1 MLAPAGIE
9 AIVREISSIPQQQ
22 VLEQPMATDNQES
35 DLIVIGAGPGGYVAA
50 IRAAQLG
57 AKVTVIEKEF
67 LGGTCLN
74 WGCIPSKALIA
85 SADAYRNASH
95 LSDLGVEIK
104 GEIGF
109 DFKKIMAR
117 RDKIVTTL
125 RGGVGMLFKKNGITH
140 VEGFAKFKDKNTVEV
155 TKDGKT
161 TTLRAK
167 NFILAQGSKII
178 VPKIPGLEGG
188 REEGI
193 WTSDDAVSAPFVPKK
208 MVIVG
213 GGVIGVEFG
222 FVFQSLGC
230 EVTIVEMLPTII
242 PMMDEDLSK
251 ELGKSM
257 TKQGVKLMTGSAVE
271 KVAKSGKG
279 WKVSVKS
286 GNETS
291 EIEADV
297 VLVAVGRRSFTDDQ
311 NLEGVGVKLSRSG
324 VEVDETLKT
333 SVPNIYAI
341 GDVTGRIQLAH
352 VASYEGTVAA
362 ENIVKGKNR
371 KPDYRAV
378 PNCIYTVPEV
388 ASVGLTE
395 GEAKEQG
402 YDVTVGKFMFRP
414 LGKAMAS
421 GHTEGFVKVVA
432 ETKYGEV
439 LGVHMIGAHV
449 TDLIAQAVVAI
460 KLEATVDVMTDTIF
474 AHPTMSEALLE
485 AYEDTHGMAIH
496 KV

>member
-1 MLAPAGIE
+1 MVPAGIE
-9 AIVREISSIPQQQ
+9 AIVREISWLAHIKE
-22 VLEQPMATDNQES
+22 LEYPMATDIQES

-57 AKVTVIEKEF
+57 AKVTVVEKEY

-85 SADAYRNASH
+85 CADAYRNVSH
-95 LSDLGVEIK
+95 LADFGIEIK
-104 GEIGF
+104 GDVSF
-109 DFKKIMAR
+109 DFKKMMAR

-125 RGGVGMLFKKNGITH
+125 RGGVGMLLKKNGITH
-140 VEGFAKFKDKNTVEV
+140 IEGFAKFKDKNTIEV
-155 TKDGKT
+155 TKDGRT
-161 TTLRAK
+161 TTLRGK

-178 VPKIPGLEGG
+178 MPKIPGLEGG
-188 REEGI
+188 RDDGI
-193 WTSDDAVSAPFVPKK
+193 WTSDDAVTAPFVPKK

-213 GGVIGVEFG
+213 GGVIGVEFSY
-222 FVFQSLGC
+222 VFQSLGC
-230 EVTIVEMLPTII
+230 EVTVVEMMPHVI

-251 ELGKSM
+251 ELGKVL
-257 TKQGVKLMTGSAVE
+257 TRQGVKLMTGSAVE
-271 KVAKSGKG
+271 KLQKDKKG
-279 WKVSVKS
+279 WKVSVKT
-286 GNETS
+286 GTETA
-291 EIEADV
+291 ILEADV

-311 NLEGVGVKLSRSG
+311 NMEAIGIKLGRAG
-324 VEVDETLKT
+324 VEVDDQLRT
-333 SVPNIYAI
+333 SLPHICAI

-352 VASYEGTVAA
+352 VASYEGTIAA
-362 ENIVKGKNR
+362 ENIVKGGNR

-395 GEAKEQG
+395 GQAREQG

-421 GHTEGFVKVVA
+421 GHVDGFVKVVA
-432 ETKYGEV
+432 EKKYGEV

-449 TDLIAQAVVAI
+449 TDMIHQAVVAI
-460 KLEATVDVMTDTIF
+460 KLEATIDVMVDTIH
-474 AHPTMSEALLE
+474 AHPTMSEAVLE
-485 AYEDTHGMAIH
+485 AYEDAHGMAIH
-496 KV
+496 KA